1 MKSVFH
7 NFLHL
12 ILIQVFGILTPI
24 ILTPFI
30 IQKIGIEE
38 YGVIATGQSLSVF
51 FILLTD
57 FGFNITTVRKLA
69 QSQKDI
75 SRQTE
80 IVQSVFSLKLIL
92 LTIATL
98 LFLLLIHFIPHFKT
112 HEGVY
117 LTSLFLIAGQ
127 TFLPI
132 WYYQGTDQL
141 KKTSFPIFFTKLL
154 TIIAMF
160 VCIRSKIDSH
170 WVNTI
175 FGLGTLIGGIILYI
189 PIFQKHR
196 IKLRFKNIHALWN
209 ECKENLPVFFSN
221 FCTVVYANSTLLIM
235 GFMLDPKQLGLYS
248 LADKLLQ
255 WIKSAL
261 VLIHNAVYPSLCKLV
276 VEQPQQTIQF
286 LTKTY
291 RIVWPLVLSGALFF
305 WWKTD
310 WILSFFIDIQNQY
323 PAYYQFLGFIIF
335 MVSLNMPFFQTLLA
349 WKKERPILGVVL
361 LSSIISLTLNLL
373 IVPIYGITGSLVIL
387 FCIETCITFS
397 YFVLF
402 KQFIKRLAPIETSTH
417 PYEKV

>member
-38 YGVIATGQSLSVF
+38 YGIIATGQSISVF

-69 QSQKDI
+69 QSQNDSSK
-75 SRQTE
+75 QTE
-80 IVQSVFSLKLIL
+80 IVQSVFTLKLIL
-92 LTIATL
+92 LSLATTLYL
-98 LFLLLIHFIPHFKT
+98 LFIHFIPHFKK

-141 KKTSFPIFFTKLL
+141 KKTSLPIFFTKLL

-160 VCIRSKIDSH
+160 FCIRSKIDSR

-175 FGLGTLIGGIILYI
+175 FGLGTLIGGIFLYI
-189 PIFQKHR
+189 PIFQKHK
-196 IKLRFKNIHALWN
+196 IKLRFMNMNALWV
-209 ECKENLPVFFSN
+209 ECKENLPVFSSN
-221 FCTVVYANSTLLIM
+221 FCTVVYANSTLLVM
-235 GFMLDPKQLGLYS
+235 GFILDPKQLGLYS

-255 WIKSAL
+255 WIKSGL
-261 VLIHNAVYPSLCKLV
+261 VLIHNAVYPTLCKLV
-276 VEQPQQTIQF
+276 VEHPYQINQF
-286 LTKTY
+286 LKKTY
-291 RIVWPLVLSGALFF
+291 RLVWPLVLSGAIFF
-305 WWKTD
+305 AWKTD
-310 WILSFFIDIQNQY
+310 WILSFFMDLENQY
-323 PAYYQFLGFIIF
+323 PVYFQFLGFIIF

-349 WKKERPILGVVL
+349 WKKEKPILVVVL
-361 LSSIISLTLNLL
+361 LSSITSLALNIL
-373 IVPIYGITGSLVIL
+373 IVPSHGITGSLIIL
-387 FCIETCITFS
+387 FCIETCITVT
-397 YFVLF
+397 YFILF
-402 KQFIKRLAPIETSTH
+402 KYFIRRMVPMSNLNVS
-417 PYEKV
+417 